1 MARVAKLKDDCS
13 HVPHHFQGL
22 YAALSRHNEERQLR
36 DGKKENKPWFES
48 LVPALTEITTCISQL
63 QEPVDSSLIYL
74 LQVEFLLCSN
84 KRVLIYTGGT
94 VISSVVTIH

>member
-13 HVPHHFQGL
+13 HVPHHLQGL
-22 YAALSRHNEERQLR
+22 YAALSRQNEERQLR

-48 LVPALTEITTCISQL
+48 LVPDLTEITTCISQL
-63 QEPVDSSLIYL
+63 QEPVDSSLINL

-84 KRVLIYTGGT
+84 KRVLIYTCGT
-94 VISSVVTIH
+94 VISLVVTIH